1 MSRRVDRINGL
12 LRQEISQLLARE
24 IKDPRLDG
32 VISITQVQTANDLRS
47 ARVFVSVLGDRNAQ
61 QQALD
66 GIQSAAAFLR
76 RELRDRLKLRYVP
89 FLKFALDDS
98 MENADAV
105 LRLMDRIQTTAAR
118 PDSDPEPDFADS
130 RPLHPQ
136 PSPYRGPLSFPPGG

>member
-105 LRLMDRIQTTAAR
+105 LRLMDHIQTAAAR
-118 PDSDPEPDFADS
+118 PDSTPEPDFADI
-130 RPLHPQ
+130 RPAHPQ
-136 PSPYRGPLSFPPGG
+136 PSPYRGPLSFPPGS

>member
-105 LRLMDRIQTTAAR
+105 LRLMDRIQTATAR

-130 RPLHPQ
+130 RPTHPQ